1 MISAAILWKTCDRK
15 LRTENTYFKATEMNE
30 EGSKK
35 KIYKCHQF
43 SFVVTVVIY
52 SYNNN

>member
-35 KIYKCHQF
+35 KY
-43 SFVVTVVIY
+43 TNVI
-52 SYNNN
+52 SLVLL